1 MDASWPTEK
10 IERRPAGKAELAIV
24 ANDDPATRAAR
35 GQRIIDD
42 RAHCGAQASEPCFR
56 RRIRFFGIPHRPC
69 HRRVVKPRR
78 RRHKARLSQADRKTT
93 RLNYSKQC
101 ATP

>member
-42 RAHCGAQASEPCFR
+42 RAHRGAQASEPCFR
-56 RRIRFFGIPHRPC
+56 RRIRFFGIPHRTC
-69 HRRVVKPRR
+69 HNSDKRRVGERFVSTFRFRR
-78 RRHKARLSQADRKTT
+78 SPDHYNKKK
-93 RLNYSKQC
+93 NSKQ
-101 ATP
+101 TS